1 MYTNIFSNE
10 ISKMNYELTL
20 NFPNSSVLL
29 ENKYFLFSLET
40 CSSDL
45 YEYYDSDSKLFIN
58 QLMFENLS
66 KMLVFVKKIK
76 NTMKI
81 DKLKIE
87 SIYDLEKNILLYTN
101 NYIEKH
107 MTEKQKDLVYQRRN
121 SRSYS
126 ETDYLLLKEILDII
140 NK

>member
-1 MYTNIFSNE
+1 
-10 ISKMNYELTL
+10 MNFELTL
-20 NFPNSSVLL
+20 NFPKSSVLL

-40 CSSDL
+40 CSTDL
-45 YEYYDSDSKLFIN
+45 YEYYDNESKLFIN

-66 KMLVFVKKIK
+66 KILEFVKKIK

-81 DKLKIE
+81 DKVKIE
-87 SIYDLEKNILLYTN
+87 SIYDLDRNILLYTN
-101 NYIEKH
+101 NYIEKY
-107 MTEKQKDLVYQRRN
+107 MTEKQKDLVYHRRN

-140 NK
+140 NN

>member
-1 MYTNIFSNE
+1 MYKNIFSNE

-45 YEYYDSDSKLFIN
+45 YEYYDNDSKLFIN

-66 KMLVFVKKIK
+66 KM
-76 NTMKI
+76 
-81 DKLKIE
+81 
-87 SIYDLEKNILLYTN
+87 SLE
-101 NYIEKH
+101 
-107 MTEKQKDLVYQRRN
+107 MPR
-121 SRSYS
+121 
-126 ETDYLLLKEILDII
+126 
-140 NK
+140 